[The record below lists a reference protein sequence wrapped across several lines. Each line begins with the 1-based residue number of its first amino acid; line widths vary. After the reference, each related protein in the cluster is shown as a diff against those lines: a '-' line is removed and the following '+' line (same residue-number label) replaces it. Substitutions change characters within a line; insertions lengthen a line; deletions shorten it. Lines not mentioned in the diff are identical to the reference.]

1 MENNIQHKSLRDRAK
16 EFGARLPFME
26 GREKG
31 STDELMG
38 QVCTMTDYGFLPNE
52 AGEMYVAFITAE
64 RSGKFYFGGTVM
76 TDRMAQ
82 LDQEGYGPEIREEG
96 LPFLMTHAKAKK
108 GGRTYTAVQFY
119 PEG

>member
-1 MENNIQHKSLRDRAK
+1 MENMHKSLRDRAK
-16 EFGARLPFME
+16 EFGARLPFMG

-38 QVCTMTDYGFLPNE
+38 QVCTLTDYGFLTNG
-52 AGEMYVAFITAE
+52 AGEMYVAFITRE

-76 TDRMAQ
+76 TDRMLQ
-82 LDQEGYGPEIREEG
+82 LDKEGYGPEIREEG
-96 LPFLMTHAKAKK
+96 LPILMTTAKAKK
-108 GGRTYTAVQFY
+108 GGRSYTVIQFY